1 MKRPARRPGGLLAVA
16 MLAAPLCVS
25 AGEVD
30 PVRDGLVR
38 LVGRLDGVDGQ
49 TVTTAV
55 VRARS
60 LVALAAA
67 VEPVVAL
74 RVRIN
79 PEGRVKLEPGRP
91 FPRLV
96 SGRPHRFLVEVT
108 NDAGIT
114 ATLALR
120 ATDQSLVPPG
130 PAAFCRV
137 GFLDEADSSPT
148 LTGDRQEWKLASLTL
163 DEAGRR
169 EVRLE
174 ADAGQG
180 SQDLGFRATADLLL
194 VAVPAAAAGR

>member
-1 MKRPARRPGGLLAVA
+1 MKRPRQRPGGLLLAA
-16 MLAAPLCVS
+16 MLAAPLVAS
-25 AGEVD
+25 AAEID
-30 PVRDGLVR
+30 PVRDGLAR
-38 LVGRLDGVDGQ
+38 LVGRLDGVDGE
-49 TVTTAV
+49 TVTANV
-55 VRARS
+55 VKARS
-60 LVALAAA
+60 PVGLAAA
-67 VEPVVAL
+67 VEPVVTL

-96 SGRPHRFLVEVT
+96 TGRPHRFLVEVT

-114 ATLALR
+114 ATLTLR

-163 DEAGRR
+163 DEGGRR

-194 VAVPAAAAGR
+194 VAVPAADAGR